1 MTKLLKL
8 QVGKAYEIRYSKQ
21 EPYEFAVIDEYSH
34 HYVCVHKTLFG
45 DSYKFSIAKNS
56 LICAGNVG
64 EMPCPVEKKRS

>member
-1 MTKLLKL
+1 MTKLLK
-8 QVGKAYEIRYSKQ
+8 VGKVYEIRYSKQ

-64 EMPCPVEKKRS
+64 EMPYPVEKKHS